1 MLTSTL
7 RGIHTPL
14 TRFERHNLA
23 ANNDNRS
30 IPVFSILADSLHS
43 HLALP
48 GYALDRSH
56 FYVSA
61 TRMKKMRAIEF
72 APCYGTEKVGSIRV
86 AQFFNP

>member
-1 MLTSTL
+1 MFS
-7 RGIHTPL
+7 PL
-14 TRFERHNLA
+14 HF
-23 ANNDNRS
+23 
-30 IPVFSILADSLHS
+30 

-72 APCYGTEKVGSIRV
+72 APCYGTEKVGSIGLLNFSIPNK
-86 AQFFNP
+86 QKHW